1 MGGGDS
7 ITELFV
13 CGNPPYLGYSLQNN
27 VHKDDLKSVL
37 SSLKFYQG
45 EKLNY
50 LDYIA
55 GWLLKAAEYGKYKN
69 VTSAF
74 VATNSICQ
82 GISVSTL
89 WPLIFKYSQKIQFA
103 YTSFK
108 WSNLASNNAGVSV
121 VIIGLTTNFR
131 YKPTIFSTSTNGTTV
146 SKTVD
151 EINPYL
157 LSGNISYIRPLFQ
170 TVSSLPSMELGN
182 TPRDGGQLNLNF
194 TESKLLI
201 ERNKF
206 TERYLCPFVGA
217 KELVRGTVRKCLWI
231 EENNYEQ
238 AIRSSEIMNRLNL
251 VRQMRQN
258 SKRKTTKLLAEL
270 PHQFAEIRIGKGDST
285 IIVPSVTSE
294 NRPYLPVGL
303 MHGRTIVS
311 NSAFAIYDSP
321 LWSLALIASKIH
333 LVWIGTVC
341 GRLGTGF
348 RYSNT
353 LGWNT
358 FPVPKLTSKNKEDL
372 TRAAENILL
381 AREEHFPAT
390 IADLYKPDQMPE
402 NLRIA
407 HEHNDE
413 IIERIFIGRR
423 FKNDTERL
431 EKLFELYSKMT
442 NQDNNKQKGTNR

>member
-1 MGGGDS
+1 M
-7 ITELFV
+7 
-13 CGNPPYLGYSLQNN
+13 
-27 VHKDDLKSVL
+27 
-37 SSLKFYQG
+37 
-45 EKLNY
+45 
-50 LDYIA
+50 
-55 GWLLKAAEYGKYKN
+55 KASEYGNYKN

-82 GISVSTL
+82 GISISTL
-89 WPLIFKYSQKIQFA
+89 WPVIFKYGQRIQFA

-121 VIIGLTTNFR
+121 IIIGLTTHLEF
-131 YKPTIFSTSTNGTTV
+131 KPIIFSTDSKGNTV
-146 SKTVD
+146 KKVVE

-157 LSGNISYIRPLFQ
+157 SSGNISHIHPLFQ
-170 TVSSLPSMELGN
+170 SVSGLPSMDFGN
-182 TPRDGGQLNLNF
+182 MPRDNGNLLVSLSEYEKVKNDR
-194 TESKLLI
+194 I
-201 ERNKF
+201 ARI
-206 TERYLCPFVGA
+206 FVRSYIGA
-217 KELVRGTVRKCLWI
+217 DEFVNGKVRKCFWI
-231 EENNYEQ
+231 TEDKLKQ
-238 AIRSSEIMNRLNL
+238 ARLSTEITSR
-251 VRQMRQN
+251 VGRVKEFRKN
-258 SKRKTTKLLAEL
+258 SKAKSTRNWADKPYRFVQIQGTAKET
-270 PHQFAEIRIGKGDST
+270 T

-294 NRPYLPVGL
+294 NRPHLPVGL
-303 MHGRTIVS
+303 LDSRAIVS

-321 LWSLALIASKIH
+321 LWSLALIASKMH
-333 LVWIGTVC
+333 LVWIATVC

-358 FPVPKLTSKNKEDL
+358 FPVPKLTTKNKEDL
-372 TRAAENILL
+372 TSAAENILL

-402 NLRIA
+402 NLRLA
-407 HEHNDE
+407 HDHNDE

-442 NQDNNKQKGTNR
+442 GQDKSSN